1 VAPSPYKNIFDPAK
15 EFPIMNFSILSVR
28 LNRFSLVVYALAIIL
43 IAYGLTSWNRLP
55 EPSLI
60 LFPSHGEVFENDK
73 QVVNVGE
80 RLDLC
85 DALNEPGGYLLI
97 SGSINLT
104 KIGLDQG
111 FFQTADEENGIYLD
125 IESGGQVRL
134 GVHLRDGTTTQV
146 MFRHKYRT
154 GLFNYAIL
162 IGADSSIRIVGDQ
175 NDIQVQLN
183 DIKPMC
189 SNVRIGAGNETES
202 VGAHVIANISVG
214 DNLDVANAELDSYV
228 SLLTNS
234 QNSSTYKWPLYFG
247 IIVLLST
254 NTIRKLFRGVKSK

>member
-1 VAPSPYKNIFDPAK
+1 MKI
-15 EFPIMNFSILSVR
+15 SILPAR
-28 LNRFSLVVYALAIIL
+28 LNKFTLVVYTLAITL
-43 IAYGLTSWNRLP
+43 IAYGLISWNRLP
-55 EPSLI
+55 EPSPI

-73 QVVNVGE
+73 GVVNIGQ
-80 RLDLC
+80 RPDLC
-85 DALNEPGGYLLI
+85 DALNEPAGYLLI
-97 SGSINLT
+97 SGSIDLT

-111 FFQTADEENGIYLD
+111 FLQTADEENGIYLD

-134 GVHLRDGTTTQV
+134 GVYLQDGTTSQV

-175 NDIQVQLN
+175 NDILVQLS
-183 DIKPMC
+183 DIEPSC

-202 VGAHVIANISVG
+202 VGAHVIADISAG
-214 DNLDVANAELDSYV
+214 DNLEVANAKLDSYV

-247 IIVLLST
+247 IILLLST
-254 NTIRKLFRGVKSK
+254 NTIRNLFRGAKSK